1 MEILAMKHKE
11 KKRKKVGCKFI
22 RTNADEKNFHEWKF
36 INEIYIHI
44 EKSTKKT
51 LIDKIPKK
59 ILGIEFESNHSIK
72 LNKSKKKKIK
82 KIKSTKSNKVFKF
95 YCQRILLSI

>member
-51 LIDKIPKK
+51 LIDKIRKK

-72 LNKSKKKKIK
+72 LNKSKKKKK
-82 KIKSTKSNKVFKF
+82 KK
-95 YCQRILLSI
+95 